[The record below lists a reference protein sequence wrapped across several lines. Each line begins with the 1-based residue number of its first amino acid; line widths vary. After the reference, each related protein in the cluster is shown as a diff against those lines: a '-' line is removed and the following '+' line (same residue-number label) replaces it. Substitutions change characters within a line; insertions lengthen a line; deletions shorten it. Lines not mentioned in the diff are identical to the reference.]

1 MSDYYSILGVS
12 KSASQDEIKKAFRKK
27 AHELHPDKGGGDDK
41 AFKEVNE
48 AYQVLGD
55 ASKRQNYDQLGHANY
70 QNTGGQGFG
79 GASGFG
85 GFGNGFDGVNINFDD
100 FGDLGDVIGNMFGGG
115 RQSKSGRSARGRDI
129 ETTVNIEFMEA
140 FHGVQ
145 KEIKLRM
152 NISCTSCGGSG
163 AEQGSK
169 RVSCTSCHG
178 QGRTVRLQQTPFG
191 AFQTAVPCT
200 ACEGVGTIPEKICP
214 SCKGKGITNSEKV
227 IKLEIPQ
234 GIDDGETIRVS
245 NAGESAPYGGTAG
258 DLYVHVRV
266 KNDNHFERH
275 GNDIR
280 SISDGPM
287 SLFALGGT
295 ISVKTVD
302 ETVDLHV
309 PAGTSSGTEFKIKG
323 KGFSSLHGKGRGD
336 HYVVLHP
343 EVPKKLSREQKD
355 VLEEM
360 KKLGL

>member
-12 KSASQDEIKKAFRKK
+12 KNASQDEIKKAFRKK
-27 AHELHPDKGGGDDK
+27 AHELHPDKGGDDK

-70 QNTGGQGFG
+70 QNMGSQGFG

-115 RQSKSGRSARGRDI
+115 RQSRAGRSSRGRDV

-152 NISCTSCGGSG
+152 NVSCQSCGGIG
-163 AEQGSK
+163 AEKGSK

-191 AFQTAVPCT
+191 AFQTAVPCG
-200 ACEGVGTIPEKICP
+200 ACEGVGTVPEKICP
-214 SCKGKGITNSEKV
+214 ECKGKGIINSEKL

-245 NAGESAPYGGTAG
+245 NAGESAPHGGSTG

-266 KNDNHFERH
+266 KSDARFERQ
-275 GNDIR
+275 GNDMR
-280 SISDGPM
+280 STSARPM

-295 ISVKTVD
+295 TFVETVD
-302 ETVDLHV
+302 ETVELHI
-309 PAGTSSGTEFKIKG
+309 PAGTVSGTEFRIKG
-323 KGFSSLHGKGRGD
+323 KGFTSLHGKGRGD

-343 EVPKKLSREQKD
+343 EVPKKLTREQKD